1 MFVEDING
9 KFFRKHRLKFLG
21 SEFRMQ
27 QKSADLLVLT
37 KQERLLSHN
46 LKTREYWSEQKNALG
61 DDVFRDSSEQD
72 SSTTPSRWIM
82 TRDVTLY
89 PWQEDCVNRWLERM
103 NGTIKVVTG
112 AGKTILALSI
122 IEKLQAFN
130 PDLRVAIVVPTI
142 VLQDQWYNEILLRSN
157 LSAHTI
163 GRLGGGRSR
172 EVFNDDIRILLCV
185 LNSAA
190 RYLPSIVSD
199 SKVSSN
205 LLLIADECHRT
216 GAPDMSKV
224 FQTQRRYNLGLSAT
238 PEREDGEGDFID
250 QDTASYDSSLLG
262 RELGPIIYELTVY
275 QALEQ
280 GILPEF
286 EILHYGLPLID
297 KEHEE
302 YQILSRKL
310 RSVTSEFRELGHQ
323 YGIHDSGITRRSHSL
338 AKREDPLGLIAR
350 EYLFLTNQRKRLLYN
365 AKLRATAVSEILTTE
380 FEQDPSTK
388 AMLFHESIESV
399 MLLYHQLLDLGFP
412 VTVEHSELHETLR
425 QTSLELFRD
434 GTAQIVVSAKS
445 LIEGF
450 NVPET
455 DIGII
460 VASSSSVRQR
470 IQTIGRLLRKGK
482 KSDKPARIY
491 VIYMRDTVDE
501 NIYGKEDWNHLL
513 GARRNQYFHM
523 IEDGTLIEQKE
534 PPRSPLPREDDLLL
548 HTLTIGEEYPG
559 AYEGLEYT
567 CDSDGN
573 VFTTDGK
580 LIVNPQGVPKIIR
593 QIKGGF
599 GKFRVTQNKRYIL
612 ALENQQEEWVVKF
625 GGQLATPFIVEDESK
640 DQPQVSD
647 LDLDKLQIGES
658 FQSELVGKQPQV
670 VHFKQRQG
678 KFVLARKEGRGERF
692 ARVGQQAKDTK
703 KGDDAEKLIQVCREY
718 RTIYP
723 ELSKIILTE
732 SGHALVL
739 KDGSYRYLMT
749 LQTGLEFS

>member
-1 MFVEDING
+1 
-9 KFFRKHRLKFLG
+9 
-21 SEFRMQ
+21 MQ

-37 KQERLLSHN
+37 RQERLLSHN
-46 LKTREYWSEQKNALG
+46 LKTREYWSEQRNALG
-61 DDVFRDSSEQD
+61 DDVFRDSSDQD

-122 IEKLQAFN
+122 IEKLQAVN

-157 LSAHTI
+157 LSPHTV

-172 EVFNDDIRILLCV
+172 DVFNDDVRILLCV

-190 RYLPSIVSD
+190 RYLPSIVNQ

-205 LLLIADECHRT
+205 LLLIADECHKT

-238 PEREDGEGDFID
+238 PEREDVEGDVTH

-286 EILHYGLPLID
+286 EVLHYGLPFID
-297 KEHEE
+297 DEHEK
-302 YQILSRKL
+302 YQVLSRKL

-323 YGIHDSGITRRSHSL
+323 YGIHDSGITRRSQSL

-350 EYLFLTNQRKRLLYN
+350 EYLFLTNQRKQLLYN
-365 AKLRATAVSEILTTE
+365 AKLRTTAVQEILTRE
-380 FEQDPSTK
+380 FEQDELTK

-399 MLLYHQLLDLGFP
+399 MLLYHQLLELGFP
-412 VTVEHSELHETLR
+412 VTVEHSELLSTLR

-434 GTAQIVVSAKS
+434 GTAQIIVSAKS

-482 KSDKPARIY
+482 KADRPARIY
-491 VIYMRDTVDE
+491 VLYMRDTVDE
-501 NIYGKEDWNHLL
+501 NIYGKEDWDHLL
-513 GARRNQYFHM
+513 GARRNRYFHM
-523 IEDGTLIEQKE
+523 TDDGTLIEQQE
-534 PPRSPLPREDDLLL
+534 PPRSPLPREDDLPL
-548 HTLTIGEEYPG
+548 HSLTIGEEYPG

-573 VFTTDGK
+573 VFTMDGK
-580 LIVNPQGVPKIIR
+580 LIVNPQEVPKVIR

-599 GKFRVTQNKRYIL
+599 GKFKITQNQGYIL
-612 ALENQQEEWVVKF
+612 ALEYLQDEWIVKF
-625 GGQLATPFIVEDESK
+625 GGQLATPFTVENQNQN
-640 DQPQVSD
+640 QPNTSGLELNELHLGD
-647 LDLDKLQIGES
+647 H
-658 FQSELVGKQPQV
+658 FPSELVGTQTQL
-670 VHFKQRQG
+670 VHFKQRHG
-678 KFVLARKEGRGERF
+678 KLVLARKEGRGERF
-692 ARVGQQAKDTK
+692 ARVGKQAKDTK
-703 KGDDAEKLIQVCREY
+703 KGVDAEKLIQVCREY

-749 LQTGLEFS
+749 LQTGLEFA